1 MKENVWIEVTLMFSP
16 QLWNW
21 VIGYQKQLAVGC
33 HRLLFYKEEKIRPLW
48 SLLAVKN
55 INISFDHPHLGS
67 FRNYVEKILVS
78 FLSHL
83 PTPMFTFF
91 NLPWCWKKLDTLW
104 PLTHLFFVNVLFEWP
119 PFLYRPGCD
128 KMEKTHNFRKKNNI
142 SCSLLKS
149 TYLK

>member
-1 MKENVWIEVTLMFSP
+1 MCSP

-33 HRLLFYKEEKIRPLW
+33 HRLLFYKEERNKTALELARGQKYQHFLW
-48 SLLAVKN
+48 SSPFGVIQKLRWKDFGL
-55 INISFDHPHLGS
+55 F
-67 FRNYVEKILVS
+67 

-91 NLPWCWKKLDTLW
+91 NLPWCWKKFETLW
-104 PLTHLFFVNVLFEWP
+104 PLTHLFFVNVVFECP

-128 KMEKTHNFRKKNNI
+128 KMEKKLTIFGKKKII
-142 SCSLLKS
+142 SPTPSSNLL
-149 TYLK
+149 T